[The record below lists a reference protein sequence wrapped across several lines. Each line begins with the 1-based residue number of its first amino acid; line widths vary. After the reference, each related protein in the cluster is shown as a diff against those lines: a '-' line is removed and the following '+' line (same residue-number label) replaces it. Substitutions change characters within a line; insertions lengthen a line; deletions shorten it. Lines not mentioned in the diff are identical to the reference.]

1 MKVHRIEIE
10 QIVTFKPSRLI
21 KPPKTVQWYWHA
33 IARNGRKLGWTGET
47 YTKRAHCISALDAI
61 AAPFMRGIPVYEVS
75 ADGKTK
81 KRIDEHG
88 KPFFS

>member
-1 MKVHRIEIE
+1 MKLHSAV
-10 QIVTFKPSRLI
+10 IV
-21 KPPKTVQWYWHA
+21 KTDATDPMGQWYWRA
-33 IARNGRKLGWTGET
+33 LARNGRELGWTGEQHIS
-47 YTKRAHCISALDAI
+47 RAHCLKALI
-61 AAPFMRGIPVYEVS
+61 AVVAPFMRGIPVYEVS